1 LGIVVNRPTDMTM
14 GALFRQINIDLDQ
27 TTLAERPVLFG
38 GPVQTDRGFVLH
50 RPTGAWQSTLTVK
63 EGVSLTTS
71 RDILEACAA
80 GQGPVEMI
88 VSLGYAG
95 WTAGQLED
103 EMAQNAWLSVQA
115 DPKILFDA
123 PINERVDRALALLG
137 VEPGSL
143 SESAGHA

>member
-1 LGIVVNRPTDMTM
+1 
-14 GALFRQINIDLDQ
+14 
-27 TTLAERPVLFG
+27 
-38 GPVQTDRGFVLH
+38 
-50 RPTGAWQSTLTVK
+50 
-63 EGVSLTTS
+63 
-71 RDILEACAA
+71 LEACAA